1 MMKKLLFMLL
11 LVSTVANSA
20 NREQRESRLVSEIC
34 SDVPSLTSVQTDSIA
49 VAVSL
54 YFTQL
59 QTANEA
65 YPTEVKQRISLKME
79 AEQVFLKTVE
89 RIMTPMQWQQW
100 SEAKEL
106 RQQQIVEQLKH

>member
-20 NREQRESRLVSEIC
+20 NREQRESRLVNEIC

-54 YFTQL
+54 YFTQWSAGD
-59 QTANEA
+59 TSSRYGDRCVCIAG
-65 YPTEVKQRISLKME
+65 
-79 AEQVFLKTVE
+79 KTVYCASNN
-89 RIMTPMQWQQW
+89 IWW
-100 SEAKEL
+100 
-106 RQQQIVEQLKH
+106 